1 MLEQW
6 SLDTEG
12 KCTLNS
18 SDSVFTGHFNTEV
31 VEKQYLPSKL
41 DDLTADKDLIKLYL
55 NIFDS
60 IMNVYRKKDM
70 EK

>member
-1 MLEQW
+1 MSEQW
-6 SLDTEG
+6 SLDTKG
-12 KCTLNS
+12 KYTLNS
-18 SDSVFTGHFNTEV
+18 SDSVFTGHFSTEV
-31 VEKQYLPSKL
+31 VEKQYLPSRL
-41 DDLTADKDLIKLYL
+41 DDLTAGRDLIKLYL

>member
-31 VEKQYLPSKL
+31 VEKQYLPSRL
-41 DDLTADKDLIKLYL
+41 DDLTADRDLIKLYR